1 MKIFLDVGGHL
12 GETLNEILKKKYY
25 FDKIYCFEPSKK
37 CFQSL
42 RKFKDSRLKIFNFGL
57 SNKNQNIKLYNP
69 GLVNA
74 SIFTNNKNDR
84 KNEYEI
90 IKLVKTSEW
99 FKKNLKYNDI
109 IVVKLNC
116 EGSEC
121 DIVDDLITSK
131 ELKKIYNI
139 LITFDIREFKNLKSR
154 ELEIRKKL
162 KKTSLNNY
170 CFSDNVMKGVTH
182 KKRIQNWLEIIG
194 VNTRIHKLEDLN
206 KKYYNILKKYS
217 NKSGLFNRFENNIKI
232 LLKYNDYPKSIKIVL
247 QKLKRLLGLSR
258 DLPYKK

>member
-84 KNEYEI
+84 KNE
-90 IKLVKTSEW
+90 
-99 FKKNLKYNDI
+99 
-109 IVVKLNC
+109 
-116 EGSEC
+116 
-121 DIVDDLITSK
+121 
-131 ELKKIYNI
+131 
-139 LITFDIREFKNLKSR
+139 
-154 ELEIRKKL
+154 
-162 KKTSLNNY
+162 
-170 CFSDNVMKGVTH
+170 
-182 KKRIQNWLEIIG
+182 
-194 VNTRIHKLEDLN
+194 
-206 KKYYNILKKYS
+206 
-217 NKSGLFNRFENNIKI
+217 
-232 LLKYNDYPKSIKIVL
+232 
-247 QKLKRLLGLSR
+247 
-258 DLPYKK
+258 